1 MLLLGLLLLGAS
13 GAFAGLL
20 IADNRSGGPDYSAT
34 ILGHHLATMNSLS
47 IFVAGLALA
56 LVFSLGLAMMAGGGT
71 LARRRRSALREARA
85 SAPADDRP
93 VADRDAFGDR
103 NAFGGQNAFADRS
116 APGGDDT
123 ADEPTT
129 VTTKPATHRHRHRLH
144 FGH

>member
-13 GAFAGLL
+13 GAFAALL
-20 IADNRSGGPDYSAT
+20 IADNSSGGPEYGVT
-34 ILGHHLATMNSLS
+34 IFGHHLATMDSLS

-56 LVFSLGLAMMAGGGT
+56 LVFCLGCAMMAGGGT

-85 SAPADDRP
+85 SAAADDRP
-93 VADRDAFGDR
+93 VADRNAFGDR
-103 NAFGGQNAFADRS
+103 NALADREAYADRS
-116 APGGDDT
+116 ATADDD